1 MKYWNKDKEIRRR
14 YWTKVKLDDGIP
26 LWAPAVKERTAWCKK
41 QQSQGKFYHYFHTW
55 WFEHAEDATMFVLRW
70 SS

>member
-14 YWTKVKLDDGIP
+14 HWTKVKLDDGIP

-41 QQSQGKFYHYFHTW
+41 QKSSGKFYHYCHTW
-55 WFEHAEDATMFVLRW
+55 WFEYAEDATMFIMRW
-70 SS
+70 S